1 MRAFTVLKPGL
12 LTTVQDRGRPGLAY
26 LGVPR
31 SGAADLPAL
40 ELANRLVGN
49 DPAAAGLEFTVT
61 GAVLRAEES
70 LLVAVTGA
78 PAPVRVAGVEVP
90 HGAAVRVPAGAEFA
104 VGTARTGL
112 RSYLAVAGG
121 VAVPPVLGSRATDTL
136 SGLGPAPLRKGDT
149 IPIGTPARTDLGAA
163 TGPAPADVT
172 RTDVTPDAGPAEAG
186 PADAGPAVPGGGVA
200 GRADAGR
207 DTDRADAGRDTDR
220 ADADRDTDRADPHR
234 AGAGRDMGRAGAGRD
249 DAESGGA
256 AVVLRVH
263 PGPRVDWFT
272 PAAVR
277 TLLSAE
283 YRVSPTSNRVGMRL
297 TGPALARA
305 VATEL
310 PSEGVVLG
318 AVQVPAG
325 GEPLVF
331 LADHPTTGGYPVIAV
346 VDPADVPRAA
356 QARPG
361 TPVRFESEG
370 VPGWT

>member
-90 HGAAVRVPAGAEFA
+90 PGAAVRVPAGAELA

-149 IPIGTPARTDLGAA
+149 IPIGTPPTVRTDIGAA
-163 TGPAPADVT
+163 AGPSPADVT
-172 RTDVTPDAGPAEAG
+172 ATDAAPAAG
-186 PADAGPAVPGGGVA
+186 PADAGTAVA
-200 GRADAGR
+200 GRDDAGR
-207 DTDRADAGRDTDR
+207 DDAGRDD
-220 ADADRDTDRADPHR
+220 
-234 AGAGRDMGRAGAGRD
+234 AGRDDAGRD
-249 DAESGGA
+249 DAEPAGA
-256 AVVLRVH
+256 VVVLRVH

-277 TLLSAE
+277 TLLSAD

-305 VATEL
+305 VDTEL

>member
-1 MRAFTVLKPGL
+1 
-12 LTTVQDRGRPGLAY
+12 
-26 LGVPR
+26 
-31 SGAADLPAL
+31 
-40 ELANRLVGN
+40 
-49 DPAAAGLEFTVT
+49 
-61 GAVLRAEES
+61 
-70 LLVAVTGA
+70 
-78 PAPVRVAGVEVP
+78 
-90 HGAAVRVPAGAEFA
+90 
-104 VGTARTGL
+104 
-112 RSYLAVAGG
+112 
-121 VAVPPVLGSRATDTL
+121 
-136 SGLGPAPLRKGDT
+136 
-149 IPIGTPARTDLGAA
+149 
-163 TGPAPADVT
+163 
-172 RTDVTPDAGPAEAG
+172 
-186 PADAGPAVPGGGVA
+186 
-200 GRADAGR
+200 
-207 DTDRADAGRDTDR
+207 
-220 ADADRDTDRADPHR
+220 
-234 AGAGRDMGRAGAGRD
+234 MGRAGAGRD

-305 VATEL
+305 VTTEL

-370 VPGWT
+370 VAGWT

>member
-1 MRAFTVLKPGL
+1 MRALTVLRPGL

-40 ELANRLVGN
+40 ALANRLVGN
-49 DPAAAGLEFTVT
+49 DPGAAGLEFTVT

-78 PAPVRVAGVEVP
+78 PAPVLLAGAEVP
-90 HGAAVRVPAGAEFA
+90 HGAAVRVPAGAELA

-136 SGLGPAPLRKGDT
+136 SGVGPAPLRKGDT
-149 IPIGTPARTDLGAA
+149 VPVGPAPRALLDGGAAPKA
-163 TGPAPADVT
+163 TGPA
-172 RTDVTPDAGPAEAG
+172 GPATGAPHGADRVPAGAGG
-186 PADAGPAVPGGGVA
+186 PAA
-200 GRADAGR
+200 
-207 DTDRADAGRDTDR
+207 
-220 ADADRDTDRADPHR
+220 R
-234 AGAGRDMGRAGAGRD
+234 AGA
-249 DAESGGA
+249 A

-263 PGPRVDWFT
+263 PGPRLDWFT
-272 PAAVR
+272 PAAVQ
-277 TLLSAE
+277 TLLRAE

-305 VATEL
+305 IGTEL

-318 AVQVPAG
+318 AVQVPAS

-370 VPGWT
+370 VRGWI

>member
-1 MRAFTVLKPGL
+1 MLKPGL

-49 DPAAAGLEFTVT
+49 EPGAAGLEFTVT
-61 GAVLRAEES
+61 GAVLRAEEP

-78 PAPVRVAGVEVP
+78 PAPVRVAGAEVP
-90 HGAAVRVPAGAEFA
+90 HGAAVRVPAGAELA

-112 RSYLAVAGG
+112 RSYLAVGGG

-136 SGLGPAPLRKGDT
+136 SGLGPAPLRKGDA
-149 IPIGTPARTDLGAA
+149 IPIGPPRAVRAADDEAIAAAPTGAGGTDAARTGTGHTGTGSIDAARTGTGHTGAGGIDA
-163 TGPAPADVT
+163 ARTGT
-172 RTDVTPDAGPAEAG
+172 GRTGAGPDGDAGHG
-186 PADAGPAVPGGGVA
+186 DA
-200 GRADAGR
+200 
-207 DTDRADAGRDTDR
+207 
-220 ADADRDTDRADPHR
+220 
-234 AGAGRDMGRAGAGRD
+234 GRAGAGG
-249 DAESGGA
+249 AA

-277 TLLSAE
+277 TLLSAD

-297 TGPALARA
+297 AGPALARA
-305 VATEL
+305 VDAEL

-346 VDPADVPRAA
+346 VDPDDVPRAA

>member
-1 MRAFTVLKPGL
+1 MRALTVLKPGL

-40 ELANRLVGN
+40 ALANRLVGN
-49 DPAAAGLEFTVT
+49 GPAAAGLEFTVA

-78 PAPVRVAGVEVP
+78 PAPVLLAGVHVP
-90 HGAAVRVPAGAEFA
+90 HGSTVRVPAGAELA

-121 VAVPPVLGSRATDTL
+121 VVVAPVLGSRATDTL

-149 IPIGTPARTDLGAA
+149 VPIGAAPTDAAPVPA
-163 TGPAPADVT
+163 APT
-172 RTDVTPDAGPAEAG
+172 RTDPTEPDPTPTDQAATETAATETAPAGAG
-186 PADAGPAVPGGGVA
+186 PADPA
-200 GRADAGR
+200 
-207 DTDRADAGRDTDR
+207 
-220 ADADRDTDRADPHR
+220 
-234 AGAGRDMGRAGAGRD
+234 
-249 DAESGGA
+249 A
-256 AVVLRVH
+256 AVRLRVH
-263 PGPRVDWFT
+263 PGPRVGWFT

-277 TLLSAE
+277 MLLSAR
-283 YRVSPTSNRVGMRL
+283 YRVSPRSNRVGMRL
-297 TGPALARA
+297 TGPALTRA
-305 VATEL
+305 VDAEL
-310 PSEGVVLG
+310 PSEGIVLG
-318 AVQVPAG
+318 AVQVPTG

-361 TPVRFESEG
+361 TPVRFEPVEG

>member
-1 MRAFTVLKPGL
+1 MRAFTVLRPGL
-12 LTTVQDRGRPGLAY
+12 LSTVQDRGRPGLAY
-26 LGVPR
+26 LGIPR

-78 PAPVRVAGVEVP
+78 PAPVRVAGAEVP
-90 HGAAVRVPAGAEFA
+90 HGAAVPVPAGAELA

-121 VAVPPVLGSRATDTL
+121 IAVPPVLGSRATDTL

-149 IPIGTPARTDLGAA
+149 VPVGATPVAPAPG
-163 TGPAPADVT
+163 GPAAAPAGT
-172 RTDVTPDAGPAEAG
+172 ASAGPRSAET
-186 PADAGPAVPGGGVA
+186 VPGGTG
-200 GRADAGR
+200 
-207 DTDRADAGRDTDR
+207 
-220 ADADRDTDRADPHR
+220 
-234 AGAGRDMGRAGAGRD
+234 
-249 DAESGGA
+249 SGGSTPPGA
-256 AVVLRVH
+256 RRTVVLRVH
-263 PGPRVDWFT
+263 PGPRVGWFT
-272 PAAVR
+272 APAVR
-277 TLLSAE
+277 TLLSAD
-283 YRVSPTSNRVGMRL
+283 YQASPTSNRVGMRL
-297 TGPALARA
+297 TGPPLARSVDA
-305 VATEL
+305 EL

-318 AVQVPAG
+318 AVQVPAS

-346 VDPADVPRAA
+346 VDPADVPAAA

-361 TPVRFESEG
+361 TPVRFEPVEG
-370 VPGWT
+370 VSGWT